1 MIYIKDTFK
10 CAELKLDIAGL
21 ECSPLNDR
29 MSPKMNFNVVI
40 LYNPP

>member
-21 ECSPLNDR
+21 ECLALNVR